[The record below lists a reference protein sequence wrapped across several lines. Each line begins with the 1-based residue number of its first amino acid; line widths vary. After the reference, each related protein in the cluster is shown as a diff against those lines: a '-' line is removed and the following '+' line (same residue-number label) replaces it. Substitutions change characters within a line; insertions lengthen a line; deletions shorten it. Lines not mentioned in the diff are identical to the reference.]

1 MKSEKIVIKSNSL
14 EETQQIAI
22 EFSKKLKS
30 GDIVIFNG
38 DLGVGKTEFVKAI
51 CTQWAV
57 EQTISSPS
65 FSIINQYETF
75 CNNAI
80 RTIFHIDL
88 YRIKNQKELI
98 DIGFQ
103 ELIYNSDAIFFIE
116 WEENSFGIIN
126 KFDYRITIKIC
137 DENETSRI
145 IEMEANEC
153 TQSAC

>member
-1 MKSEKIVIKSNSL
+1 MKSEKTVIKSNSL
-14 EETQQIAI
+14 EETHRIAI

-30 GDIVIFNG
+30 GNIVIFNG

-51 CTQWAV
+51 CTHWNV

-75 CNNAI
+75 CNDTV

-103 ELIYNSDAIFFIE
+103 ELIYNSEAVFFIE

-126 KFDYRITIKIC
+126 KFDYKITINIC
-137 DENETSRI
+137 NENNNSRI
-145 IEMEANEC
+145 IEIIH
-153 TQSAC
+153 SHSG